1 MISQIKNIF
10 FFLLISTFLPAS
22 LLARNLFIKSL
33 GHSSF
38 LINSAENSIL
48 INPFKAVGCASNFK
62 EPNEGKVDFILASSR
77 LPDEG
82 YNPNGQLMLSLI
94 HI

>member
-10 FFLLISTFLPAS
+10 LFILLSSFFPNS
-22 LLARNLFIKSL
+22 LLARTLVIKSL

-38 LINSAENSIL
+38 LISSADKSIL
-48 INPFKAVGCASNFK
+48 INPFKAIGCASNLK
-62 EPNEGKVDFILASSR
+62 EPKEVNADFILASSR

-82 YNPNGQLMLSLI
+82 YNPNNQLMLSLI

>member
-1 MISQIKNIF
+1 MISQIKN
-10 FFLLISTFLPAS
+10 FLFLILFSSFLPTS
-22 LLARNLFIKSL
+22 LLARNLVIKSL

-38 LINSAENSIL
+38 LINSAEKSIL
-48 INPFKAVGCASNFK
+48 INPFKAIGCASNLE
-62 EPNEGKVDFILASSR
+62 EPIEVNADFILASSR

-82 YNPNGQLMLSLI
+82 YNLSLI